1 MKPGIVG
8 LAFFVIGLLLLI
20 TFSPLY
26 SPDLAIVPPGP
37 VNLPR
42 FAWLYYL
49 PRVMLT
55 IVLLWISFFI
65 LSTEMSRPDKFWA
78 SGVIVAVLGSWV
90 FWLQH

>member
-1 MKPGIVG
+1 MQPGIMG
-8 LAFFVIGLLLLI
+8 LTFFIVGLLLLI

-37 VNLPR
+37 SNLMR
-42 FAWLYYL
+42 FTWLCYA

-55 IVLLWISFFI
+55 ITLLLIALFIIS
-65 LSTEMSRPDKFWA
+65 SESSRPDKFWA
-78 SGVIVAVLGSWV
+78 SGVVVGVLGSWV